1 MVLGWILS
9 LTVAAWACTLT
20 GILWLARSRA
30 ERLAL
35 QGRLGAGRV
44 GDGATDTVRG
54 VLLAL
59 ADRCRPLVPRLL
71 DPGGRAGLAEL
82 LDRAGRPW
90 DLEVEDLVALQA
102 GLGLAGLV
110 LAGAMVLSRVAGPH
124 ILPVL
129 PLLGWLAP
137 GWALRRLAAARQR
150 QIARA
155 LPDFLDLLALSLGA
169 GSALEPALAALC
181 KHFSGPLAEEFRRY
195 LQETALGV
203 PRSQA
208 LSHLLARTDC
218 PELRWLCDLLG
229 QGLEL
234 GAPLAGA
241 LAAQARDLRA
251 ARLARAREQA
261 GYLRPRLTL
270 VTTCLVTPGVLL
282 FLLGLIVLNIWYHP
296 ETLGLGPLV
305 GP

>member
-9 LTVAAWACTLT
+9 LAVAAWACALA
-20 GILWLARSRA
+20 GMACLARSHR

-35 QGRLGAGRV
+35 QERLGAGRAA
-44 GDGATDTVRG
+44 DPGADAVRG
-54 VLLAL
+54 VLLTL

-71 DPGGRAGLAEL
+71 DPAGREGLAAL
-82 LDRAGRPW
+82 LERAGRPW
-90 DLEVEDLVALQA
+90 GLEVEDLVALQA
-102 GLGLAGLV
+102 GLGLAGLA
-110 LAGAMVLSRVAGPH
+110 LAGLMVVGGVAGPH
-124 ILPVL
+124 LLPAL

-137 GWALRRLAAARQR
+137 GWVLGRAAAARQR
-150 QIARA
+150 QMARA
-155 LPDFLDLLALSLGA
+155 LPDFLDLLAVSLGA
-169 GSALEPALAALC
+169 GCALDPALDALC
-181 KHFSGPLAEEFRRY
+181 RHFSGPLAEEFRRY

-203 PRSQA
+203 PRGQA

-234 GAPLAGA
+234 GTPLAGA

-251 ARLARAREQA
+251 TRLARVREEA

-270 VTTCLVTPGVLL
+270 VTTFLVTPGVLL